1 MKRDILRVFNVL
13 AFGLLTVLMLFWVIG
28 DKPVRDN
35 PEVFFNIWIFGPIM
49 VLGWCL
55 SSLMVW
61 IDRLI
66 TKDQSDV

>member
-1 MKRDILRVFNVL
+1 MKRDILRVLNVL
-13 AFGLLTVLMLFWVIG
+13 VFGLLSAFVIFWVIG
-28 DKPVRDN
+28 DKPIQNN
-35 PEVFFNIWIFGPIM
+35 PEVFFNIWILGPIM

-66 TKDQSDV
+66 THNRSDA